1 MKPPDGHSNTNAPIM
16 PCWSEPVY
24 TYGPGSDFIDLPS
37 TWGCVIILA
46 NFDDHYIKVAPAE
59 RARGEPR
66 RHGRRF
72 ANTEGRQVSSVLVLN
87 ATYEPLSVVSV
98 RRAVVLLLKEKA
110 EMVEAAEAEL
120 RSEHV
125 TMPMPLV
132 IRLVYYVRIPYR
144 VALPLTRRTVLA
156 RDHYTCQYCGKQPP
170 RKDLT
175 VDHVLPRSRG
185 GHTSW
190 ENVVTACQRCNGHKG
205 NRTPEEANMRLLS
218 RPGQPRYVALAM
230 VESAD
235 TRQAWR
241 KYIF

>member
-1 MKPPDGHSNTNAPIM
+1 
-16 PCWSEPVY
+16 
-24 TYGPGSDFIDLPS
+24 
-37 TWGCVIILA
+37 
-46 NFDDHYIKVAPAE
+46 
-59 RARGEPR
+59 
-66 RHGRRF
+66 
-72 ANTEGRQVSSVLVLN
+72 VSSVLVLN
-87 ATYEPLSVVSV
+87 ATFEPLSVVSV

-110 EMVEAAEAEL
+110 EIVEAAEAEL
-120 RSEHV
+120 RSEHI

-175 VDHVLPRSRG
+175 VDHILPRSRG

-205 NRTPEEANMRLLS
+205 SRTPEEANMKLLS
-218 RPGQPRYVALAM
+218 RPVKPRYVALAM
-230 VESAD
+230 IESAD

-241 KYIF
+241 KYIIQTAD